1 MPPNFILTLSCEDK
15 PGIVATVT
23 TALANLGANIIESN
37 QFWDR
42 ASNRFF
48 MRVAFAGTE
57 DLLEEHIQPA
67 LAPAVE
73 RFSMAIS
80 LFNADRRPKII
91 VMVSKH
97 DHALLHLLYQIRVNW
112 LKAEVVAIVSNHE
125 DASLIAERN
134 NIRFHHLPVQKD
146 NKVEQEEKLL
156 RIVENTQAD
165 LVVLARYMQVLSD
178 NLSKRLFGRVINIH
192 HSFLPSFKGAK
203 PYHQAHERV

>member
-134 NIRFHHLPVQKD
+134 NIRFHHLPVQRTTRWSRRKSSCGSL
-146 NKVEQEEKLL
+146 K
-156 RIVENTQAD
+156 TH
-165 LVVLARYMQVLSD
+165 
-178 NLSKRLFGRVINIH
+178 RLTS
-192 HSFLPSFKGAK
+192 SFWRGTCRFCRTIFRSVCLDA
-203 PYHQAHERV
+203 